1 MNLVK
6 ILIPPHTDESLQPYL
21 NQIDQI
27 ESSIGTLEQT
37 AYKLDSYT
45 KQLGELIDSDTCYF
59 YSSLIN
65 VKIQSVKHAYILLR
79 ILPKSIG
86 EMMSILIEFKP
97 VASPH
102 QRPPSPHQRPPSPH
116 QRRLEL
122 VLSLQLLSLGRNSI
136 NFSPHE

>member
-65 VKIQSVKHAYILLR
+65 VKIQSVKHAYILLYYQSP
-79 ILPKSIG
+79 LVK
-86 EMMSILIEFKP
+86 MMSILIEFKP
-97 VASPH
+97 VASLPTPEETGISALPAITLIGQEQH
-102 QRPPSPHQRPPSPH
+102 
-116 QRRLEL
+116 
-122 VLSLQLLSLGRNSI
+122 
-136 NFSPHE
+136 